1 MWPPSHRLSLKGRGN
16 KKKERHRGTA
26 FIFYNIFTYWK
37 GGRWRMRRPG
47 SGGAD
52 MKRKKPHKLAAF
64 ALTGHATCMAGSTPV
79 NKLQKYT
86 GMYIF
91 C

>member
-1 MWPPSHRLSLKGRGN
+1 
-16 KKKERHRGTA
+16 
-26 FIFYNIFTYWK
+26 
-37 GGRWRMRRPG
+37 MRRPG